1 MKKQKAAKKD
11 FVEENLPH
19 NRVEVFFDVIKQRYD
34 VLLRSGA
41 VLLIFLLPVIA
52 VELMG
57 EATYFEMLKGEQVL
71 ESEVSGLFYTVS
83 LIKVG
88 PIALFGLGLS
98 GIMKIC
104 RNLVWYEPVFFRKDF
119 LSGIRQNW
127 IIYVFVFFIF
137 AILNLLIGYLSDFIL
152 NEFLKHLPT
161 GVCLAVLLP
170 VGMYVLSATAVYK
183 DGFLS
188 VLRNSIKFF
197 IKSAPVSLLFVTLLS
212 AAFCIKLIEHLIV
225 RYALIAVLTVVVL
238 PLFLVAW
245 TLYSHSIFDKMVN
258 SALYP
263 DYVDRGIQRSEK

>member
-34 VLLRSGA
+34 VLLRSGT
-41 VLLIFLLPVIA
+41 VLLIFLLPVLA

-57 EATYFEMLKGEQVL
+57 EATYFEMLKGEHVF
-71 ESEVSGLFYTVS
+71 ESEVSGLFNTVS
-83 LIKVG
+83 LIKVV

-98 GIMKIC
+98 GIMRIC
-104 RNLVWYEPVFFRKDF
+104 RNLVWYEPIFFRKDF
-119 LSGIRQNW
+119 LSGVRQNW

-137 AILNLLIGYLSDFIL
+137 AILNLLIGYLSSFIP
-152 NEFLKHLPT
+152 NEFLKSLPA
-161 GVCLAVLLP
+161 GMCLALLLP
-170 VGMYVLSATAVYK
+170 IGMYVLSATAVYK

-188 VLRNSIKFF
+188 VLRNSVKFF
-197 IKSAPVSLLFVTLLS
+197 IKSAPVSLLFAMLLS

-263 DYVDRGIQRSEK
+263 EYVDKGIQRKGK